1 MGKLHFFPKN
11 HMEKL
16 HFFPK
21 ICIAKLHFF
30 PKRHVESEVTHF
42 PLEFQYHFW
51 KIPIF

>member
-21 ICIAKLHFF
+21 RRADGPSLHGCPIATPLLIDIFAEAPSQDMVCI
-30 PKRHVESEVTHF
+30 SD
-42 PLEFQYHFW
+42 
-51 KIPIF
+51 